1 MIDDDFTPIYMKCY
15 KIMLEC
21 TVFNPHLNYKH
32 RKKRKSVLS
41 TQIWKYDKY
50 IMALSQHKCVL
61 YWLKQYK

>member
-1 MIDDDFTPIYMKCY
+1 MCFQKEKEEEKKRMIDDDFTPIYMKCY

-41 TQIWKYDKY
+41 TQI
-50 IMALSQHKCVL
+50 
-61 YWLKQYK
+61 